1 MECKNIVMAVIPQSE
16 IDSIKAKLNEIS
28 SLIRNRNDDEDKVKW
43 IEYSE
48 EKKILGISQS
58 TWQLMR
64 DNRKMP
70 FIQMGRRIYVK
81 KSDLESYMEQHLIAA
96 EYH

>member
-16 IDSIKAKLNEIS
+16 NDSIKAKLNEIS

-43 IEYSE
+43 IESSE
-48 EKKILGISQS
+48 VKKILGISQS

-64 DNRKMP
+64 DNRKIP

>member
-43 IEYSE
+43 IESSE
-48 EKKILGISQS
+48 VKKILGISQS

-64 DNRKMP
+64 DNRKIP
-70 FIQMGRRIYVK
+70 FIQMGRRRYVK

>member
-1 MECKNIVMAVIPQSE
+1 MECKNIVLGVIPQSE

-43 IEYSE
+43 IESSE
-48 EKKILGISQS
+48 VKKILGISQS

-64 DNRKMP
+64 DNRKIP

-96 EYH
+96 E

>member
-43 IEYSE
+43 IESSE
-48 EKKILGISQS
+48 VKKILGISQS

-64 DNRKMP
+64 DNRKIP

-81 KSDLESYMEQHLIAA
+81 QSDLESYMEQHLIAA
-96 EYH
+96 E